1 MPNLVGIDLNISDET
16 IKKAIHD
23 TIIASVTTALD
34 NKDGIIKELVG
45 SFLTQKVNKDGKVS
59 GNSYDDKIPILDYL
73 LQKSLGEI
81 LKEEINA
88 EILSRKDEVR
98 KLIRK
103 EIIKTTNVSQ
113 FTEAFFKNIS
123 EAIDSSW
130 VPRIQMNFGKL
141 QDR

>member
-59 GNSYDDKIPILDYL
+59 GNS
-73 LQKSLGEI
+73 
-81 LKEEINA
+81 
-88 EILSRKDEVR
+88 
-98 KLIRK
+98 
-103 EIIKTTNVSQ
+103 
-113 FTEAFFKNIS
+113 
-123 EAIDSSW
+123 
-130 VPRIQMNFGKL
+130 
-141 QDR
+141 

>member
-1 MPNLVGIDLNISDET
+1 MPNLVGIDLNISDEA

-34 NKDGIIKELVG
+34 NKDGIVKELVG

-123 EAIDSSW
+123 GAIDSSW
-130 VPRIQMNFGKL
+130 CPRIQMNFGKL